1 MTVSFPLDLMG
12 QMLGEFSRG
21 LSVTVWLASRG
32 TDRFC
37 QDYLFNAQIALE
49 DRDSGSLRSRGQI
62 YFLSSIVKMCLSRA
76 KIIQVF
82 LQLLKKDWGFL
93 SLIQC
98 VHNIHLGC
106 FALLLCLGRARGT
119 DVTLSCT
126 AGCVMSIKVDLSLT
140 HICKYSWTVA
150 C

>member
-32 TDRFC
+32 IDSFC
-37 QDYLFNAQIALE
+37 QDYLFKNVQIALE
-49 DRDSGSLRSRGQI
+49 DRDSASLWSRGQI

-82 LQLLKKDWGFL
+82 LQLLKKDGFPKL
-93 SLIQC
+93 NPVCSQ
-98 VHNIHLGC
+98 HPPG
-106 FALLLCLGRARGT
+106 LLC
-119 DVTLSCT
+119 T
-126 AGCVMSIKVDLSLT
+126 APV
-140 HICKYSWTVA
+140 SWEGKGD
-150 C
+150 